1 VLEPPDDQLWRSVES
16 TVRTVLLPTIN
27 DEWARVIAVQLAGM
41 ARLALTRPP
50 DQTPARSAELASA
63 LNILAG
69 NPIVAAH
76 WKPGS
81 DRDPAGVYAAV
92 GSVLADAVSR
102 NDAAGDEVRVE
113 LRSIVSR
120 HLDDDLAVNAPL
132 MPYFRGQLPDA

>member
-1 VLEPPDDQLWRSVES
+1 VLEPSDDQLWRSVEA
-16 TVRTVLLPTIN
+16 TVRGVLLPAIE

-50 DQTPARSAELASA
+50 DPTPARADELAAA
-63 LNILAG
+63 LDALAA

-76 WKPGS
+76 WTAS
-81 DRDPAGVYAAV
+81 ERDPAGVFAAV
-92 GSVLADAVSR
+92 GSVLADAVGR
-102 NDAAGDEVRVE
+102 QDAAGDEVRGE

-120 HLDDDLAVNAPL
+120 HLDDDLAVTAPL